1 MKMFGSAFVATLTL
15 AATIAEVRAADVVN
29 GWSPVGTITKV
40 HSVYSYTYIR
50 LSSTPN
56 GCGHTDFW
64 ALPINDS
71 SANKVK
77 HALLVSA
84 FAAGKTV
91 SLRCENSVLSD
102 FEIYE

>member
-1 MKMFGSAFVATLTL
+1 MKMFGSAFVATFML
-15 AATIAEVRAADVVN
+15 AA
-29 GWSPVGTITKV
+29 
-40 HSVYSYTYIR
+40 
-50 LSSTPN
+50 
-56 GCGHTDFW
+56 TDFW